1 MNALAQDSAQS
12 LFSLQ
17 DQNIMNAL
25 FPELQRSRQSGRA
38 AANNYNIYIFHF
50 TSLTFPVKI

>member
-1 MNALAQDSAQS
+1 
-12 LFSLQ
+12 
-17 DQNIMNAL
+17 MNAL

-50 TSLTFPVKI
+50 MSLTFPVKI

>member
-1 MNALAQDSAQS
+1 MDALAQDSAQS

-25 FPELQRSRQSGRA
+25 FPELQRSCQSGRA